1 MATIALIASV
11 LMILISATMARR
23 QFNSHFNPWFFFFG
37 IEVCILHALAIF
49 SANTLDLLDGDSA
62 YQALA
67 LCSALYIFGYSLSYW
82 IRRKTLTA
90 AAAGVVSSIPDLS
103 PSRMTVAFAVL
114 LLIFGF
120 TCLVVLGDAGLL
132 WLTDPRLAYLN
143 YRGATGD
150 GALFVLAQWTLTIA
164 SAICLFVVRTRRT
177 HLLVVLMLL
186 CAAAYFFGS
195 KQILLNLII
204 YAAYLLDRQGHK
216 LKLIHFGLI
225 ALIAAMAFV
234 TLLGGLDDTTP
245 LVFAGLY
252 FSEYAVNT
260 ARIFSPEVLNS
271 FYRGEILFSN
281 GWTYLPRFVFP
292 DKPFEYGQVL
302 INSILFPGAAEMGQT
317 PGLLYWSGYYVDF
330 GLVGVLFYGLMRGLI
345 DAALFSALRRSG
357 EQPLKM
363 ALCFSMCVTPLF
375 LYAPV
380 AYQFVFVLLVSCGL
394 RIFNQHR
401 HGTGMPTA
409 SGTVLRV
416 SA

>member
-23 QFNSHFNPWFFFFG
+23 QFSSYFNPWFFFFG
-37 IEVCILHALAIF
+37 IEVCVLHALAIF
-49 SANTLDLLDGDSA
+49 SANALNLLDGDSA

-67 LCSALYIFGYSLSYW
+67 LCSATYIFGYSLSYW
-82 IRRKTLTA
+82 IRSKTLTA
-90 AAAGVVSSIPDLS
+90 AAAGVISGIPDLS
-103 PSRMTVAFAVL
+103 PGSMTVALAVL

-120 TCLVVLGDAGLL
+120 MCLVVLGDAGLL
-132 WLTDPRLAYLN
+132 WFTDPRLAYLS

-150 GALFVLAQWTLTIA
+150 GALFVFAQWTLTIA
-164 SAICLFVVRTRRT
+164 SAICLFVVHTSISR
-177 HLLVVLMLL
+177 LLVALTLFCVT
-186 CAAAYFFGS
+186 AYFFGS

-204 YAAYLLDRQGHK
+204 YAAYLMDRQGHK

-225 ALIAAMAFV
+225 ALIAAMTFV
-234 TLLGGLDDTTP
+234 ILLGGLDDTTP

-260 ARIFSPEVLNS
+260 ARIFSPQVLES
-271 FYRGEILFSN
+271 FSTGEILFSN
-281 GWTYLPRFVFP
+281 VWTYLPRFLFP

-302 INSILFPGAAEMGQT
+302 INSILFPGAAEIGQT

-330 GLVGVLFYGLMRGLI
+330 GFIGIFVFGLLRGLI
-345 DAALFSALRRSG
+345 DTALFRALRKSS
-357 EQPLKM
+357 EQPLKI
-363 ALCFSMCVTPLF
+363 ALCFSMCITPLF

-380 AYQFVFVLLVSCGL
+380 AYQFVFVLLVSWGL
-394 RIFNQHR
+394 RIFNKRR
-401 HGTGMPTA
+401 HDTGKPTA

-416 SA
+416 SV